1 MVISLVIIL
10 TALLTCAAAAA
21 VYYFRMVNGGTPT
34 TNLSAPPNY
43 FINAPAPSGSVSWPA
58 QGTVLAQTDRAS
70 DSYLDE
76 TVWVGDSRIV
86 GMALNNMIKES
97 NAFAETG
104 LSHDNI
110 NAVSCVEINGRNYTI
125 PQAVGIRKP
134 KRMVIAF
141 GINGIAWMS
150 IDDFMESY
158 TQMVETLQRRS
169 PDSVIIL
176 QAILPVSSTYERNEP
191 RVTNRKIDQYNQR
204 IKQLAEEM
212 GLYYL
217 EADTALKNTDGSLY
231 SAYNNGDGLHYNKA
245 GAQAIVDYFMTHQ
258 AP

>member
-1 MVISLVIIL
+1 MIISLVIIL
-10 TALLTCAAAAA
+10 AALLTCAAAAA

-34 TNLSAPPNY
+34 TNLSAPANY